1 MGICRKFRFF
11 EGPIKKIVEVP
22 MMRMSIVFITAAII
36 FAIPQ
41 QILSQAGRADLPK
54 DQAAEEKKA
63 EDRKIDEAIR
73 DLYKRLKIGVQLF
86 IDWQG
91 LWGHESNTF
100 DRVALFERGQDA
112 SPKNNNAFRIQRAFL
127 DVRYQ
132 ISDIFSVRLTS
143 DADVSVTPAAA
154 SNAAFH
160 LFLKYAFIEAKK
172 DFGPVWFSLAGG
184 MIETPVLGYINKIS
198 DYRWIAQNYLQQSRS
213 VINNQIIDFDADL
226 GIRGSLGIMK
236 YVTLTGAFTNG
247 GGFKADE
254 SNSYKAVT
262 YMMSI
267 TPVKE
272 LHFFGYGRNEIT
284 AKYDYTGK
292 KARREYYGYGVAYS
306 SELVK
311 IGAVHAF
318 PYVQTVG
325 VASKFDPSFIY
336 GTNEIYIY
344 PVQRRGY
351 MIIDSWLHLNLGAV
365 APAAPL
371 ILTGRFVYGIQRR
384 TYQKYITD
392 TECGKQRQ
400 SFLYAAGIG
409 WRLSKNFRILFG
421 AELQRY
427 IVKKDRLLRY
437 TESAASGTDYY
448 NGSGLGLG
456 NVYVGSRNPH
466 DAKRLYIKTEVIF

>member
-1 MGICRKFRFF
+1 
-11 EGPIKKIVEVP
+11 
-22 MMRMSIVFITAAII
+22 MMRMAIVFITAAFI
-36 FAIPQ
+36 FAMPQ
-41 QILSQAGRADLPK
+41 HIFSQAGRADPQK

-86 IDWQG
+86 IGWQG

-112 SPKNNNAFRIQRAFL
+112 SPKDNNAFEVQRAYL
-127 DVRYQ
+127 DVKFK
-132 ISDIFSVRLTS
+132 ISEVFSVRLTT
-143 DADVSVTPAAA
+143 DADLTVTPAGA
-154 SNAAFH
+154 SNAAYH
-160 LFLKYAFIEAKK
+160 IFLKFAYIEAKK
-172 DFGPVWFSLAGG
+172 DFGPVWFSLNGG
-184 MIETPVLGYINKIS
+184 MIEGPILGHINKIS

-213 VINNQIIDFDADL
+213 IINNQVIDNIADL

-236 YVTLTGAFTNG
+236 HVTLTGAFTNG
-247 GGFKADE
+247 GGYKANE
-254 SNSYKAVT
+254 INSYKAVT
-262 YMMSI
+262 YMMDI
-267 TPVKE
+267 TPVPE
-272 LHFFGYGRNEIT
+272 LHLFGYGRNEIT
-284 AKYDYTGK
+284 VKYDYLGR
-292 KARREYYGYGVAYS
+292 KARREYYGYGAAYS
-306 SELVK
+306 SEMIK
-311 IGAVHAF
+311 IGVVHAF
-318 PYVQTVG
+318 PYIQTVG
-325 VASKFDPSFIY
+325 VASDFNSTWVY

-351 MIIDSWLHLNLGAV
+351 MILDSWLHFNLGAV

-409 WRLSKNFRILFG
+409 WRFNKNFRILIG

-437 TESAASGTDYY
+437 TESAGSGTDYY
-448 NGSGLGLG
+448 NASGLGLG